1 MLSLT
6 VDGVAIGL
14 AFFLFRPSV
23 CILEEYTPL
32 YLKQVGY
39 SPSFIGLAPVLG
51 LVTQTIG
58 IPLLGYLADKF
69 RARKLFLFLSVLIS
83 IPTALLFLA
92 AQTPSPICD
101 ESSGNLSR
109 TNKTILTLL
118 SRTSNLSSPSAASS
132 DNNEERLKYFSIFM
146 VLRGI
151 FELLKR
157 LTVTLITVA
166 AMTHLKQDK
175 SKFGYYAC
183 WGEIGGGL
191 ALFIV
196 GMSLNH
202 ILHYVC
208 GKQESDYVVIFFFV
222 VGFQVLT
229 IGTLLFMKFEY
240 LEHGVIDYKEVKK
253 VLTNPH
259 YILILVVCCHSGL
272 CSAFQARWEFW
283 YIEKLGG
290 NSVVMA
296 VAGLL
301 RRPIV
306 AIWFLLSRVIISR
319 FGELRVI
326 AFSLLIF
333 ASSFIALAFIRNAWL
348 VIFFDNFQAASYV
361 LSFTSFVVHFS
372 KAGSEASTAFFQG
385 AVSLT
390 FHGIGKEA
398 GTAITGFLFTAVGTK
413 IVLCGY
419 SLLTLVL
426 LVIFSIYMFT
436 AKDLLG
442 YTRLRENVEE

>member
-6 VDGVAIGL
+6 VGGVAIGL

-39 SPSFIGLAPVLG
+39 SASFIGLAPLLG

-58 IPLLGYLADKF
+58 IPLLGFLADKF
-69 RARKLFLFLSVLIS
+69 RARKLFLFLSVFIS
-83 IPTALLFLA
+83 IPSTMLFLA
-92 AQTPSPICD
+92 AKTPEPICD
-101 ESSGNLSR
+101 ESKGNL
-109 TNKTILTLL
+109 TIRNNTIVSLFNLTDNFTEL
-118 SRTSNLSSPSAASS
+118 PSASHSHTQS
-132 DNNEERLKYFSIFM
+132 DNDGERLNFFLIFM

-151 FELLKR
+151 FELAKR
-157 LTVTLITVA
+157 LAVTLITVS
-166 AMTHLKQDK
+166 AMTHLKQDR
-175 SKFGYYAC
+175 SKFGYYAS
-183 WGEIGGGL
+183 WGEIGGGI

-196 GMSLNH
+196 GISLYRFH
-202 ILHYVC
+202 HQVC
-208 GKQESDYVVIFFFV
+208 GEEDPNYVIIFFFV

-229 IGTLLFMKFEY
+229 LATLPFMKFEY
-240 LEHGVIDYKEVKK
+240 LDHRVIDYKEVKE

-259 YILILVVCCHSGL
+259 YILILVICCHSGL

-290 NSVVMA
+290 SSIVMA

-306 AIWFLLSRVIISR
+306 AVWFLLSRLIVGR

-326 AFSLLIF
+326 AFSLFIF
-333 ASSFIALAFIRNAWL
+333 AASFFALAFIESAWL
-348 VIFFDNFQAASYV
+348 AILFDNFQAASYV

-385 AVSLT
+385 K
-390 FHGIGKEA
+390 F
-398 GTAITGFLFTAVGTK
+398 ITCF
-413 IVLCGY
+413 
-419 SLLTLVL
+419 
-426 LVIFSIYMFT
+426 
-436 AKDLLG
+436 
-442 YTRLRENVEE
+442 

>member
-1 MLSLT
+1 MSTEHENEAKSFLT
-6 VDGVAIGL
+6 VGGVAISM

-32 YLKQVGY
+32 YLKQIGY

-51 LVTQTIG
+51 LVTQTVG

-69 RARKLFLFLSVLIS
+69 RARKLFLFFSVLLS
-83 IPTALLFLA
+83 IPSALLFLA
-92 AQTPSPICD
+92 ADTPEPICD
-101 ESSGNLSR
+101 GNTGNLTVDNTSLVNVLFNS
-109 TNKTILTLL
+109 TYTGLNESQLT
-118 SRTSNLSSPSAASS
+118 SPSKTQ
-132 DNNEERLKYFSIFM
+132 NEKDGNRLRFFFIFM

-166 AMTHLKQDK
+166 AMTHLQQDK
-175 SKFGYYAC
+175 TKFGYYAS

-196 GMSLNH
+196 GMSLYRFQHN
-202 ILHYVC
+202 VC
-208 GKQESDYVVIFFFV
+208 GSLAPDYVVIFFFV

-229 IGTLLFMKFEY
+229 LVTLPFMKFQY
-240 LEHGVIDYKEVKK
+240 LEHRVIDYEEVKK
-253 VLTNPH
+253 VLTDPH
-259 YILILVVCCHSGL
+259 YILILVICCHSGL
-272 CSAFQARWEFW
+272 CSAFQTRWEFW

-290 NSVVMA
+290 GSIVMA

-306 AIWFLLSRVIISR
+306 AVWFLLSRVIIKR
-319 FGELRVI
+319 VGELKVI
-326 AFSLLIF
+326 GFSLLIF
-333 ASSFIALAFIRNAWL
+333 ALSFLALAFIENAWL
-348 VIFFDNFQAASYV
+348 VILFDNFQAASYV
-361 LSFTSFVVHFS
+361 LSFASFVVHFS
-372 KAGSEASTAFFQG
+372 NTSSDASAAFFQG

-398 GTAITGFLFTAVGTK
+398 GTAITGYLFTTK
-413 IVLCGY
+413 SKRLHE
-419 SLLTLVL
+419 
-426 LVIFSIYMFT
+426 FSG
-436 AKDLLG
+436 K
-442 YTRLRENVEE
+442 

>member
-1 MLSLT
+1 MCEEEQSFKWRMLSLT
-6 VDGVAIGL
+6 VGGVAIGL

-23 CILEEYTPL
+23 CVVEEYTPL
-32 YLKQVGY
+32 YLKQIGY
-39 SPSFIGLAPVLG
+39 SASFIGLAPLLG

-58 IPLLGYLADKF
+58 IPLLGFLADKF

-83 IPTALLFLA
+83 IPSTLLFLA
-92 AQTPSPICD
+92 AKNPQPICD
-101 ESSGNLSR
+101 ESKGNS
-109 TNKTILTLL
+109 TIRNNTIVNSLLNLTGNVAELP
-118 SRTSNLSSPSAASS
+118 SPSSS
-132 DNNEERLKYFSIFM
+132 DTRSDNDRERLTFFLIFM

-151 FELLKR
+151 FELSKR

-175 SKFGYYAC
+175 SKFGYYAS
-183 WGEIGGGL
+183 WGEIGGGI

-196 GMSLNH
+196 GMSLYH
-202 ILHYVC
+202 FQHQVC
-208 GKQESDYVVIFFFV
+208 GDQGPNYVIIFFFV
-222 VGFQVLT
+222 VGFQALT
-229 IGTLLFMKFEY
+229 LGTLPFMKFQY
-240 LEHGVIDYKEVKK
+240 LDHRVIDYKEVKK
-253 VLTNPH
+253 VLTKPH
-259 YILILVVCCHSGL
+259 YILILVICCHLGL

-290 NSVVMA
+290 SSIVMA

-306 AIWFLLSRVIISR
+306 AVWFLLSRLIVGR

-333 ASSFIALAFIRNAWL
+333 AISFFALAFIEDAWL
-348 VIFFDNFQAASYV
+348 VILFDNFQAASYV

-385 AVSLT
+385 EFIACL
-390 FHGIGKEA
+390 
-398 GTAITGFLFTAVGTK
+398 
-413 IVLCGY
+413 
-419 SLLTLVL
+419 
-426 LVIFSIYMFT
+426 
-436 AKDLLG
+436 
-442 YTRLRENVEE
+442 

>member
-32 YLKQVGY
+32 YLKQIGY
-39 SPSFIGLAPVLG
+39 SPSFIGLAPILG

-83 IPTALLFLA
+83 IPSALLFLA
-92 AQTPSPICD
+92 AKTPNPICD
-101 ESSGNLSR
+101 ESTGNLSSK
-109 TNKTILTLL
+109 NKTMLTLL
-118 SRTSNLSSPSAASS
+118 NRTSNFSVPPAASS
-132 DNNEERLKYFSIFM
+132 DNNERLKYFIIFM

-222 VGFQVLT
+222 VGFQILT
-229 IGTLLFMKFEY
+229 IGTLPFMKFEY
-240 LEHGVIDYKEVKK
+240 LEHRVIDYKEVKK

-301 RRPIV
+301 
-306 AIWFLLSRVIISR
+306 
-319 FGELRVI
+319 
-326 AFSLLIF
+326 
-333 ASSFIALAFIRNAWL
+333 
-348 VIFFDNFQAASYV
+348 
-361 LSFTSFVVHFS
+361 
-372 KAGSEASTAFFQG
+372 
-385 AVSLT
+385 
-390 FHGIGKEA
+390 
-398 GTAITGFLFTAVGTK
+398 
-413 IVLCGY
+413 
-419 SLLTLVL
+419 
-426 LVIFSIYMFT
+426 
-436 AKDLLG
+436 
-442 YTRLRENVEE
+442 